1 MNPLLDDAARRASR
15 YLDDLADRAPAPS
28 AQALAALHELD
39 APLNHEPRQPS
50 HVLEQL
56 DALGAPAAVAGNG
69 GRYFGYVVGGTLPA
83 SLAAHWLA
91 TAWDQHAPHAAGAP
105 GAAAFERTALRW
117 IADLLGLP
125 ATVTGAF
132 VSGTTLGHLCAL
144 AAARQAVLQRT
155 GWDVSA
161 RGMSGAPEISVV
173 VSDEVHASVI
183 KALGVLGFGRDT
195 LLRVPT
201 DAQGRLRAEHLP
213 RLRGPS
219 IVCLQAGHVD
229 TGAFDQ
235 FTPLIE
241 QAHRE
246 GAWVHIDGAF
256 GLWAQTSPAYQH
268 LCAGVAQAD
277 SWATDAH
284 KWLNVPYDSGLVFVR
299 DSAPLQAAMSVAAP
313 YLALADRDP
322 AASDLTPELSR
333 RARGID
339 AWAALTTLGRQ
350 GVRELIE
357 RCCRHAQRFAR
368 ELAAAGHE
376 VLNDVVLNQVLVC
389 FGDDERTRRV
399 VAAIQREGTCWCG
412 LTQWKGHTAMRI
424 SVCSWATTDDD
435 VAQSLAAMLRC
446 AAEAEAT

>member
-15 YLDDLADRAPAPS
+15 YLNDLADRAPAPS

-39 APLNHEPRQPS
+39 APLNHAPRQPG

-91 TAWDQHAPHAAGAP
+91 TAWDQHAPHTAGAP

-144 AAARQAVLQRT
+144 AAARQAVLQRA

-161 RGMSGAPEISVV
+161 RGMAGAPAISVV
-173 VSDEVHASVI
+173 VNDEVHASVI
-183 KALGVLGFGRDT
+183 KALSVLGFGRDT

-201 DAQGRLRAEHLP
+201 DAQGRLQVEHLP

-219 IVCLQAGHVD
+219 IVCLQAGQVN
-229 TGAFDQ
+229 TGAFDP

-256 GLWAQTSPAYQH
+256 GLWAQSSPAYQH

-313 YLALADRDP
+313 YLALAERDP

-339 AWAALTTLGRQ
+339 AWAALTTLGRR

-357 RCCRHAQRFAR
+357 RCCRHAQRFASG
-368 ELAAAGHE
+368 LAAAGHE

-399 VAAIQREGTCWCG
+399 AAAIQREGTCWCG
-412 LTQWKGHTAMRI
+412 LTQWKGRTAMRI

-446 AAEAEAT
+446 AAAAETP